1 MDSEYLSTA
10 KQTAEKVIYVL
21 LFLLL
26 LYSGPS
32 VKLNFV
38 FYPCTPGEQ
47 ELVLI
52 CHKKKGRTITGPAY
66 RPSLPQRA

>member
-1 MDSEYLSTA
+1 MDSEYLSRA

-32 VKLNFV
+32 VKLNFAS
-38 FYPCTPGEQ
+38 
-47 ELVLI
+47 
-52 CHKKKGRTITGPAY
+52 GRKAGMGISIWNSGTVQCGDEKSI
-66 RPSLPQRA
+66 L